1 MNKPQPVS
9 PRRRLQALLAI
20 PERDRT
26 DEEWDEMNELEIML
40 APGNRGG
47 NQGENGQQRIEA
59 APQPHPNKQPGGG
72 GPHGKRSAKQFH
84 RRKRK
89 NKGQP
94 G

>member
-1 MNKPQPVS
+1 MNKPQPIS

-40 APGNRGG
+40 APGNRGA
-47 NQGENGQQRIEA
+47 NQEQNGQRNEQ
-59 APQPHPNKQPGGG
+59 PPVPVPHPHPGG
-72 GPHGKRSAKQFH
+72 GPHGKRSGKQFH

-89 NKGQP
+89 NKP
-94 G
+94 S